1 MQMLAFQNGTLINA
15 CLIYMYVFFPFY
27 ILVLFFLLVA
37 PMSSLWAANLNDG
50 LSRQLLVLMLCNIL
64 LFIHWT
70 VLIPTFYS
78 TVDNY
83 LVHAA
88 SFIYRTAG
96 LVWIVLLTIYV
107 IWCAANNMPN
117 VAANEV
123 HGEYEVPV
131 EESGYSSGGSE
142 LITLNKLCEPHAFH
156 WKPEQQEHVAWN
168 MTSTMKPFQVSSPDV
183 SCV

>member
-1 MQMLAFQNGTLINA
+1 MSNI
-15 CLIYMYVFFPFY
+15 YVFFPFY
-27 ILVLFFLLVA
+27 ILVVFFSLVA

-50 LSRQLLVLMLCNIL
+50 LPRQLLALLPCKIL

-107 IWCAANNMPN
+107 IWRAANNMPN

-123 HGEYEVPV
+123 QGEDAVQVEYEVPV

-142 LITLNKLCEPHAFH
+142 LVTLNKPRVNTTL
-156 WKPEQQEHVAWN
+156 PEQEEHAWN
-168 MTSTMKPFQVSSPDV
+168 MRSTMQPFQGSSPDI
-183 SCV
+183 SCI